1 MIDIASFLLLKMC
14 TKLNNV
20 TDYSLK
26 VLVENIK
33 KVPLLGH
40 VEEEL
45 VVLNIV
51 ALERLI
57 RVEVLRN
64 FVDTF
69 LQRRE
74 CFVTNFSQV

>member
-1 MIDIASFLLLKMC
+1 MIDIASFLLLKMRA
-14 TKLNNV
+14 KLNNV
-20 TDYSLK
+20 TDYSFK

-33 KVPLLGH
+33 KVPLLCH

>member
-1 MIDIASFLLLKMC
+1 MIDIASFLLLKMRA
-14 TKLNNV
+14 KLNNV

-26 VLVENIK
+26 VLIENIK
-33 KVPLLGH
+33 KVPLLCH

-64 FVDTF
+64 FVNTF

>member
-1 MIDIASFLLLKMC
+1 MRA
-14 TKLNNV
+14 KLNNV

-26 VLVENIK
+26 VLIENIK
-33 KVPLLGH
+33 KIPLLCH

-64 FVDTF
+64 FVNTF

>member
-1 MIDIASFLLLKMC
+1 MIDIASFLLLKMRA
-14 TKLNNV
+14 KLNNV

-26 VLVENIK
+26 VLIENIK
-33 KVPLLGH
+33 KVPLLCH

-64 FVDTF
+64 FVNTF
-69 LQRRE
+69 LQRHE

>member
-1 MIDIASFLLLKMC
+1 MIDIASFLLLKMRA
-14 TKLNNV
+14 KLNNV

-26 VLVENIK
+26 VLIENIK
-33 KVPLLGH
+33 KIPLLCH

-64 FVDTF
+64 FVNTF

>member
-1 MIDIASFLLLKMC
+1 MIDIASFLLLKMRA
-14 TKLNNV
+14 KLNNV

-26 VLVENIK
+26 VLIENIK
-33 KVPLLGH
+33 KVPLLCH

>member
-1 MIDIASFLLLKMC
+1 MIDIASFLLLKMRA
-14 TKLNNV
+14 KLNNV

-26 VLVENIK
+26 VLIENIK
-33 KVPLLGH
+33 KVPLLCH

-64 FVDTF
+64 FVNTF
-69 LQRRE
+69 FQRRE